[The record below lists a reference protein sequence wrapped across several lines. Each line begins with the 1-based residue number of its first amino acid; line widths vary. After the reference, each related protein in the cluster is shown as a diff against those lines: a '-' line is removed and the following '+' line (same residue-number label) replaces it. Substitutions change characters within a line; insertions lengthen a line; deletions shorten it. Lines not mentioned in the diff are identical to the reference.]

1 MEKLFKI
8 TLRNDYAFK
17 RVFGVEENKDV
28 LQDLLECILDIPPET
43 IAGLELMD
51 KEFHKDSIS
60 DKTGVLDVKLRL
72 KNNTIIDIEIQN
84 RWNSE
89 FVQRTIF
96 YWAKM
101 YTENLKTSEVYTK
114 LPKCITI
121 NIVGEGF
128 DLNTLIHSEYN
139 VVEKHLNDR
148 LSDELE
154 IHFLNLAKV
163 KEQDENIEQ
172 DEKKKKLYNWL
183 KFIETDNQEVREM
196 LAESSEMM
204 RKANS
209 TITIMEMSPKEKWLY
224 ENRMKYEHD
233 KASWKHV
240 GYQEGIEAGIQE
252 GLDKGAYQKA
262 LETAKL
268 LKQLGDSIQKIM
280 QVTGLT
286 KEEIEKL

>member
-1 MEKLFKI
+1 MKQLFKI

-28 LQDLLECILDIPPET
+28 LQDLLECILDIPPEN
-43 IAGLELMD
+43 IAGLELLD

-101 YTENLKTSEVYTK
+101 YTENLKTGEVYTK

-128 DLNTLIHSEYN
+128 DLNSLIHSEYN

-154 IHFLNLAKV
+154 IHFLNLARV
-163 KEQDENIEQ
+163 KEQDENTES

-183 KFIETDNQEVREM
+183 KFIETDDEEVRKM
-196 LAESSEMM
+196 LAQESPMM
-204 RKANS
+204 RKANA
-209 TITIMEMSPKEKWLY
+209 TIEIMEMSPKEKWLY

-240 GYQEGIEAGIQE
+240 GYQEG
-252 GLDKGAYQKA
+252 LDKGAYQKA
-262 LETAKL
+262 LETAAAFKRM
-268 LKQLGDSIQKIM
+268 GIDIEKIAEG
-280 QVTGLT
+280 TGLS
-286 KEEIEKL
+286 KEEVEKL

>member
-1 MEKLFKI
+1 MKQLFKI

-17 RVFGVEENKDV
+17 RVFGMEENKDV
-28 LQDLLECILDIPPET
+28 LQDFLECILDIPPET
-43 IAGLELMD
+43 IAGLELLD

-89 FVQRTIF
+89 FIQRTIF

-101 YTENLKTSEVYTK
+101 YTENLKASEVYTK

-128 DLNTLIHSEYN
+128 DLNSLIHSEYN

-163 KEQDENIEQ
+163 KEQDENTES

-183 KFIETDNQEVREM
+183 KFIETDDTEVRKM
-196 LAESSEMM
+196 LAQESPMM
-204 RKANS
+204 AKANA
-209 TITIMEMSPKEKWLY
+209 TIEVMEMSPKEKWLY

-240 GYQEGIEAGIQE
+240 GYQEGIEQGIE
-252 GLDKGAYQKA
+252 RGSYQTK

-268 LKQLGDSIQKIM
+268 MRMHNYPIAEICTIS
-280 QVTGLT
+280 GLS
-286 KEEIEKL
+286 KEEVEAIN

>member
-1 MEKLFKI
+1 
-8 TLRNDYAFK
+8 
-17 RVFGVEENKDV
+17 
-28 LQDLLECILDIPPET
+28 
-43 IAGLELMD
+43 
-51 KEFHKDSIS
+51 
-60 DKTGVLDVKLRL
+60 
-72 KNNTIIDIEIQN
+72 
-84 RWNSE
+84 
-89 FVQRTIF
+89 
-96 YWAKM
+96 M

-128 DLNTLIHSEYN
+128 DLNSLIHSEYN

-163 KEQDENIEQ
+163 KDEENFEH

-183 KFIETDNQEVREM
+183 KFIETDNQEVRKM
-196 LAESSEMM
+196 LAQESPMM
-204 RKANS
+204 AKANA
-209 TITIMEMSPKEKWLY
+209 TIEVMEMDPKERWLY

-240 GYQEGIEAGIQE
+240 GYQEGIERGS
-252 GLDKGAYQKA
+252 YQTK

-268 LKQLGDSIQKIM
+268 MKQANCEIGFIM
-280 QVTGLT
+280 KMTSLS
-286 KEEIEKL
+286 KDEIERI

>member
-1 MEKLFKI
+1 
-8 TLRNDYAFK
+8 
-17 RVFGVEENKDV
+17 
-28 LQDLLECILDIPPET
+28 
-43 IAGLELMD
+43 
-51 KEFHKDSIS
+51 
-60 DKTGVLDVKLRL
+60 
-72 KNNTIIDIEIQN
+72 
-84 RWNSE
+84 
-89 FVQRTIF
+89 
-96 YWAKM
+96 M
-101 YTENLKTSEVYTK
+101 YTENLKTGEVYTK

-128 DLNTLIHSEYN
+128 DLNSLIHSEYN

-163 KEQDENIEQ
+163 KEQDENTES

-183 KFIETDNQEVREM
+183 KFIETDDTEVRNM
-196 LAESSEMM
+196 LAQESPIMA
-204 RKANS
+204 KANA
-209 TITIMEMSPKEKWLY
+209 TIEVMEMSPKEKWLY

-240 GYQEGIEAGIQE
+240 GYQEDIAEGIEL
-252 GLDKGAYQKA
+252 GLDKGAHQKA

-268 LKQLGDSIQKIM
+268 MKLEAFDLSMIAKI
-280 QVTGLT
+280 TGLS

>member
-1 MEKLFKI
+1 
-8 TLRNDYAFK
+8 
-17 RVFGVEENKDV
+17 
-28 LQDLLECILDIPPET
+28 
-43 IAGLELMD
+43 
-51 KEFHKDSIS
+51 
-60 DKTGVLDVKLRL
+60 
-72 KNNTIIDIEIQN
+72 
-84 RWNSE
+84 
-89 FVQRTIF
+89 
-96 YWAKM
+96 
-101 YTENLKTSEVYTK
+101 
-114 LPKCITI
+114 
-121 NIVGEGF
+121 
-128 DLNTLIHSEYN
+128 
-139 VVEKHLNDR
+139 
-148 LSDELE
+148 
-154 IHFLNLAKV
+154 
-163 KEQDENIEQ
+163 
-172 DEKKKKLYNWL
+172 
-183 KFIETDNQEVREM
+183 M

-252 GLDKGAYQKA
+252 GIDKGAYKKA

>member
-1 MEKLFKI
+1 MRS
-8 TLRNDYAFK
+8 LRLNNQK
-17 RVFGVEENKDV
+17 N
-28 LQDLLECILDIPPET
+28 
-43 IAGLELMD
+43 
-51 KEFHKDSIS
+51 
-60 DKTGVLDVKLRL
+60 VKLRL

-128 DLNTLIHSEYN
+128 DLNSLIHSKYN

-163 KEQDENIEQ
+163 KEQDENIES

-183 KFIETDNQEVREM
+183 KFIETDDREVRKM
-196 LAESSEMM
+196 LAQKSPMM
-204 RKANS
+204 AKANA
-209 TITIMEMSPKEKWLY
+209 TINIMEMSPKEKWLY

-240 GYQEGIEAGIQE
+240 GYQEGIEQGS
-252 GLDKGAYQKA
+252 YQKA

-268 LKQLGDSIQKIM
+268 MRMHNYPIAEICTM
-280 QVTGLT
+280 TGLS
-286 KEEIEKL
+286 KEEVEAIN

>member
-1 MEKLFKI
+1 MKQSFKI

-17 RVFGVEENKDV
+17 RVFGVEENKDI
-28 LQDLLECILDIPPET
+28 LQDLLECILDIPPEN
-43 IAGLELMD
+43 IAGLELLD
-51 KEFHKDSIS
+51 KEFHKDLIS

-84 RWNSE
+84 TWNSE

-121 NIVGEGF
+121 NIVSEGF
-128 DLNTLIHSEYN
+128 DLNNLIHSEYN
-139 VVEKHLNDR
+139 VVEKHINDR

-163 KEQDENIEQ
+163 KEQDENTES

-183 KFIETDNQEVREM
+183 KFIETDDTEVRKM
-196 LAESSEMM
+196 LAQESPMM
-204 RKANS
+204 TKANA
-209 TITIMEMSPKEKWLY
+209 TINIMEMSPKEKWLY

-240 GYQEGIEAGIQE
+240 GYQEGVHQN
-252 GLDKGAYQKA
+252 K
-262 LETAKL
+262 LETANLMK
-268 LKQLGDSIQKIM
+268 KANCEIDFIIQM
-280 QVTGLT
+280 TGLS

>member
-1 MEKLFKI
+1 MKKLFKV

-17 RVFGVEENKDV
+17 KVFGTEENKDV
-28 LQDLLECILDIPPET
+28 LQDLLECILDIPPEN
-43 IAGLELMD
+43 IAGLELLD

-60 DKTGVLDVKLRL
+60 DKIGVLDVKLRL
-72 KNNTIIDIEIQN
+72 KNNTIIDVEIQN

-101 YTENLKTSEVYTK
+101 YTENLKTGEVYTK

-128 DLNTLIHSEYN
+128 NLNSLLHSEYN
-139 VVEKHLNDR
+139 VVEKHINNR
-148 LSDELE
+148 LSDEFE

-163 KEQDENIEQ
+163 KDDENIEL

-183 KFIETDNQEVREM
+183 KFIETDDEEVRNM
-196 LAESSEMM
+196 LAQESPIMA
-204 RKANS
+204 KANA
-209 TITIMEMSPKEKWLY
+209 TINIMEMSPKEKWLY

-240 GYQEGIEAGIQE
+240 GYQEGIKRGFANGV
-252 GLDKGAYQKA
+252 YQKSI
-262 LETAKL
+262 ETARIMKHEAFDL
-268 LKQLGDSIQKIM
+268 NIISKI
-280 QVTGLT
+280 TGLS
-286 KEEIEKL
+286 KEEIDKL

>member
-1 MEKLFKI
+1 MKRLFKI

-17 RVFGVEENKDV
+17 RVFGTEENKDV
-28 LQDLLECILDIPPET
+28 LQDFLECILDIPPEN
-43 IAGLELMD
+43 IADLELLD

-101 YTENLKTSEVYTK
+101 YTENLKASEVYTK

-128 DLNTLIHSEYN
+128 DLNSLIHSEYN
-139 VVEKHLNDR
+139 VVEKHINDR

-163 KEQDENIEQ
+163 KEQDENTES

-183 KFIETDNQEVREM
+183 KFIETDDGEVRKM

-204 RKANS
+204 AKANA
-209 TITIMEMSPKEKWLY
+209 TIEVMEMSPKEKWLY

-240 GYQEGIEAGIQE
+240 GYQEGIEQGIE
-252 GLDKGAYQKA
+252 RGSYQTK

-268 LKQLGDSIQKIM
+268 MRMHNYPIAEICTIS
-280 QVTGLT
+280 GLS
-286 KEEIEKL
+286 KEEVEAIN

>member
-1 MEKLFKI
+1 MENLFKI

-43 IAGLELMD
+43 IAGLELLD

-101 YTENLKTSEVYTK
+101 YTENLKTGEVYTK

-128 DLNTLIHSEYN
+128 DLNSLIHSEYN
-139 VVEKHLNDR
+139 VVEKHINDR

-154 IHFLNLAKV
+154 IHFLNLARV
-163 KEQDENIEQ
+163 KEQDENTES

-183 KFIETDNQEVREM
+183 KFIETDDEEVRKM
-196 LAESSEMM
+196 LAQESPMM
-204 RKANS
+204 RKANA
-209 TITIMEMSPKEKWLY
+209 TIEIMEMSPKEKWLY

-240 GYQEGIEAGIQE
+240 GYQEG
-252 GLDKGAYQKA
+252 LDKGAYQKA
-262 LETAKL
+262 LETAAAFKRM
-268 LKQLGDSIQKIM
+268 GIDIEKIAEG
-280 QVTGLT
+280 TGLS
-286 KEEIEKL
+286 KEEVEKL

>member
-1 MEKLFKI
+1 MKQLFTI

-17 RVFGVEENKDV
+17 RVFGTEENKDV
-28 LQDLLECILDIPPET
+28 LQDLLECILDIPPDD
-43 IAGLELMD
+43 IAGLELLD
-51 KEFHKDSIS
+51 KEFHKDSIT

-72 KNNTIIDIEIQN
+72 KKNTIIDIEIQN

-128 DLNTLIHSEYN
+128 DLNSLIHSEYN

-163 KEQDENIEQ
+163 KDEENFEH

-183 KFIETDNQEVREM
+183 KFIETDNQEVRKM
-196 LAESSEMM
+196 LAQESPMM
-204 RKANS
+204 AKANA
-209 TITIMEMSPKEKWLY
+209 TIEVMEMDPKERWLY

-240 GYQEGIEAGIQE
+240 GYQEGIERGS
-252 GLDKGAYQKA
+252 YQTK

-268 LKQLGDSIQKIM
+268 MKQANCEIDFIM
-280 QVTGLT
+280 KMTGLS
-286 KEEIEKL
+286 KDEIERI

>member
-1 MEKLFKI
+1 MEKLFHI

-28 LQDLLECILDIPPET
+28 LQDLLECILDIPPES
-43 IAGLELMD
+43 IAALELLD

-60 DKTGVLDVKLRL
+60 DKSGILDVKLSL

-101 YTENLKTSEVYTK
+101 YTENLKTGEVYTK

-128 DLNTLIHSEYN
+128 DLNNLIHSEYN
-139 VVEKHLNDR
+139 VVEKHLNDK

-163 KEQDENIEQ
+163 KEQEEHIEY

-183 KFIETDNQEVREM
+183 MFIKTDSQEVRDM
-196 LAESSEMM
+196 LAQESSMM
-204 RKANS
+204 AKANA
-209 TITIMEMSPKEKWLY
+209 TINIMEMSPKEKWLY

-233 KASWKHV
+233 KASWKHI
-240 GYQEGIEAGIQE
+240 GYQEGVTQGIQK
-252 GLDKGAYQKA
+252 GFADGAYQNK

-268 LKQLGDSIQKIM
+268 LKQLGDSSQKIE
-280 QVTGLT
+280 QVTGLS